1 MTGFVDANPEGS
13 GSDPVSLI
21 EGMLEREENPT
32 TEPVRDQKPAPEP
45 EEDLPTPEPGP
56 EEDPADDEAEDDDDS
71 EEPDEQH
78 EPEEQLF
85 TVKIDGKES
94 QVPLNELLNGYSRQQ
109 DYSRKTAEL
118 AEQRRAAEAEIQRV
132 AQERQHYA
140 QQLDAVA
147 GVLQSQL
154 PPPPDPSRLKTDP
167 IGYMQDKETH
177 EAAVHQ
183 LRGVLAERQRAEQL
197 TQQQMQA
204 AQAQSLEAARAQLLE
219 RLPDWKNPEVAKK
232 EQRQVADYLR
242 TLGYAD
248 NEIASAADPRAI
260 EMARKA
266 MLFDQLQAS
275 KPSVQQRVASAP
287 KMVRP
292 GASGPAPDKTKSIVQ
307 QLKRSG
313 GKDLDAAARLIELG

>member
-1 MTGFVDANPEGS
+1 MDDLSANPQGS
-13 GSDPVSLI
+13 EQDAVSLI
-21 EGMLEREENPT
+21 EGMLEREETP
-32 TEPVRDQKPAPEP
+32 TEPARDQKPAPEP

-56 EEDPADDEAEDDDDS
+56 EEDPAEDDDGEDDDS
-71 EEPDEQH
+71 EEPEEEAQ
-78 EPEEQLF
+78 PAEQLY
-85 TVKIDGKES
+85 TVKIDGKEQ
-94 QVPLNELLNGYSRQQ
+94 QVPLNELLNGYQRQA
-109 DYSRKTAEL
+109 DYSKKTAQA
-118 AEQRRAAEAEIQRV
+118 AEERRAAESLAQAIQ
-132 AQERQHYA
+132 QERQHYA

-154 PPPPDPSRLKTDP
+154 PPPPDPSRVHSDP
-167 IGYMQDKETH
+167 IGYMQDKEIH
-177 EAAVHQ
+177 EAAVQ
-183 LRGVLAERQRAEQL
+183 RLRGVLAERQRAEQL
-197 TQQQMQA
+197 TQRQMQE
-204 AQAQSLEAARAQLLE
+204 AQAENLKAAREQLLE

-248 NEIASAADPRAI
+248 QEISAAADPRAI

-275 KPSVQQRVASAP
+275 RPSVQQRVASAP

-292 GASGPAPDKTKSIVQ
+292 GASGPAPDKTKTIVQ